1 MHYITKRLLVII
13 GLLELVIA
21 AGDFCCGS
29 SGVTTWMKLQAE
41 NRAIEQQIM
50 QQQAENEN
58 MRNELHEVTTDIYHI
73 ERLARERLHM
83 AGKDEMIFFY

>member
-13 GLLELVIA
+13 GLLEFVIA

-41 NRAIEQQIM
+41 NRTLEQKIV
-50 QQQAENEN
+50 QQQVDNEQLK
-58 MRNELHEVTTDIYHI
+58 NELQEVSTDIYHI